1 MSNPNPNP
9 NPKKISPFFCGKHYK
24 AMAEDLDVCG
34 LAKWTHAGYL
44 RAVRQLAEASRMI
57 ANAGFRPPR
66 TS

>member
-34 LAKWTHAGYL
+34 LAKRTHAGYL
-44 RAVRQLAEASRMI
+44 RAVRQLAEAS
-57 ANAGFRPPR
+57 
-66 TS
+66 